1 MNAEE
6 IIKQYATGERNFAA
20 VNLTEANLSGAN
32 LSKANLSRA
41 NLSVANLS
49 GSNFSE
55 ANLSKAKL
63 NVTKLSGAN
72 LSKANLS
79 EAILNVANLTLA
91 DLSRTEL
98 RQASLVRAEM
108 ARADLS
114 YANLSYANLS
124 GADLK
129 DAKLRNANLNHTNL
143 SRADLKWAVFTAAN
157 LAQANLHGTD
167 LSSADLSRA
176 DLSNTELRQA
186 NLSRANLS
194 GANLSGAN
202 LRWAD
207 LSGADL
213 SWADLSGARLSGANL
228 TGVNLSNA
236 NLLGTILVHADLTRA
251 SLIGVDWTG
260 ADLSGA
266 TLTGAKLYGV
276 LRFGVKTEGAL
287 CEWIDLS
294 PNGDQSDIVA
304 LTAERAKTFFHEKP
318 PTVHLTIDMKFD
330 VDAHSALAA
339 TYCQIARH
347 YGVEAVA
354 FNPPNIRVGQRRT
367 TFTFEMQQDAALF
380 LAALL
385 AVLPFQDAA
394 QTQENLFELVTMLES
409 EALAQAIA
417 QPALIPQIVGPL
429 RSLQQ
434 RLRHEGLPPA
444 CRLLLKQSAF
454 FDAPTVS
461 KLVTSNNQTLTLFS
475 HPHFG
480 RHLTAESA
488 AEATLAEFQP
498 EHQAHPGPGFGELV
512 NFMQSFPTAEMV
524 VSKSPEVSRQASLS

>member
-6 IIKQYATGERNFAA
+6 ILKQYATGERNFTA
-20 VNLTEANLSGAN
+20 VNLTEVNLSGAN

-72 LSKANLS
+72 LSKANLG

-91 DLSRTEL
+91 DLSRAEL

-114 YANLSYANLS
+114 QANLSHANLS

-129 DAKLRNANLNHTNL
+129 DAKLRSANLNHANL
-143 SRADLKWAVFTAAN
+143 SRADMKWAVFTGAN
-157 LAQANLHGTD
+157 LTQANLHGTD
-167 LSSADLSRA
+167 LSSADLSHT
-176 DLSNTELRQA
+176 DLSHTELRQA

-251 SLIGVDWTG
+251 SLISVDWTG

-287 CEWIDLS
+287 CEWVDLS
-294 PNGDQSDIVA
+294 PNGDQSNIVY
-304 LTAERAKTFFHEKP
+304 LTADRAKTFFHEKP
-318 PTVHLTIDMKFD
+318 PTVHLTVDMKFD
-330 VDAHSALAA
+330 GAAHYALAA
-339 TYCQIARH
+339 AYCQIAQH
-347 YGVEAVA
+347 YALE
-354 FNPPNIRVGQRRT
+354 FNPPNVRVGQRRT
-367 TFTFEMQQDAALF
+367 TFTFEMQHDGALF
-380 LAALL
+380 LAAFL
-385 AVLPFQDAA
+385 AILPFQDAA
-394 QTQENLFELVTMLES
+394 HTQEHLLTLATMLES
-409 EALAQAIA
+409 DTVVQVLP
-417 QPALIPQIVGPL
+417 QPSIVAQIVEPL
-429 RSLQQ
+429 RAIDKRIRQD
-434 RLRHEGLPPA
+434 GLPPA
-444 CRLLLKQSAF
+444 CSLLLKKSTF
-454 FDAPTVS
+454 FAAPTVS
-461 KLVTSNNQTLTLFS
+461 KLVTSSNQTLTLFS
-475 HPHFG
+475 HPNFG
-480 RHLTAESA
+480 RHLTTESGL
-488 AEATLAEFQP
+488 ELPLDEVRQEMP
-498 EHQAHPGPGFGELV
+498 VNQGPGLGALV
-512 NFMQSFPTAEMV
+512 NFMQSFQTAEGEQGT
-524 VSKSPEVSRQASLS
+524 PAEIARQASLS